1 MASSIYNYNSVKKM
15 PTFDI
20 TFYSIVKNKLSNLKF
35 NNQGNIYI
43 FVRNV
48 HKRSLAYMSTMST
61 SVEVYAMSFHF
72 VIH

>member
-43 FVRNV
+43 LSEMCIKKLSLHVYNV
-48 HKRSLAYMSTMST
+48 N
-61 SVEVYAMSFHF
+61 
-72 VIH
+72 IN